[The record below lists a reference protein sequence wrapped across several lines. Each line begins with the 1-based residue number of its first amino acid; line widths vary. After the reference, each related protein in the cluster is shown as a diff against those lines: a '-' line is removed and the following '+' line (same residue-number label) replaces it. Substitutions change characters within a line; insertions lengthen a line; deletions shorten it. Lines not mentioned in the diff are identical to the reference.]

1 MEIFFKDLI
10 LKRFYTEFGMWKIVV
25 SKEKVMGVIE
35 MVMSV
40 LCIIEGVS

>member
-1 MEIFFKDLI
+1 
-10 LKRFYTEFGMWKIVV
+10 MWKIVV